1 VAAWL
6 VAAPVAMGENPACD
20 EYCLNLPDPE
30 GDNPPAE
37 EDQDKDPAVPAP
49 TDTAPPTAPDPA
61 PTPVPAPVV
70 EAPVPSASDN
80 DRDRRDRREA
90 STRGADRGH
99 EPALVASSTS
109 DRPIPEIAADA
120 AGDGW
125 VPLLLLGLAGIT
137 ATGVLAAYRRRRTG
151 LGERT

>member
-1 VAAWL
+1 
-6 VAAPVAMGENPACD
+6 VAAPVALGENPACD
-20 EYCLNLPDPE
+20 EYCLNLPDPR

-49 TDTAPPTAPDPA
+49 TDTAPPSAPDPA
-61 PTPVPAPVV
+61 PAPAPVV
-70 EAPVPSASDN
+70 EEPAQSSSDQ
-80 DRDRRDRREA
+80 DRGRRDQRDGPAARHVDRRDA
-90 STRGADRGH
+90 
-99 EPALVASSTS
+99 PAVVASNTS

-151 LGERT
+151 LGERA